1 MYRQVAGQNR
11 EIQEIRMLTTKKMA
25 FCVLASL
32 QAGNLFVQAATAPV
46 VPADSVV
53 NNASFATGTNPL
65 APGTIAA
72 IFGTNL
78 DDGSNDAFSAF
89 GKDGKLLTTLGGA
102 SVTFNGISASM
113 FSSFP
118 GQLNVQI
125 PPELTGTSASVV
137 VTVGG
142 QKSAPQTVALDSLS
156 PGIFSTSQSGTG
168 QGVIQIANTTIFAA
182 AAGSIP
188 GAQTRAVKPGE
199 FITIYCTG
207 LGAVDNPPAPGTA
220 ASDNP
225 LSHTKVT
232 PQVSIGGAPAT
243 VSFAGLSPGFVGL
256 YQVNVQIPADAP
268 GGSAVTVALSI
279 GGIKSNTVTIAIAGI
294 VGSKIAAGESHT
306 CAVTGAGA
314 VLCWGLNQYGQL
326 GNGTTTDSLTPVPVT
341 GLTSGVV
348 AITAGQNFN
357 CALTKAGTVMCW
369 GFNVTG
375 NLGNG
380 TDGGVSQSTTP
391 VEVLDPT
398 GKGSLSGI
406 VAIAAGQYHTC
417 AITSAGE
424 ALCWGDNAEGEL
436 GIGSQPQSP
445 LDTPQAVTGLSSGVS
460 TITGGSYFTC
470 AATSSGAARC
480 WGTALSG
487 VLGAG
492 NSVNGSFTPV
502 PVVDP
507 AGNAP
512 LSGVAAVSAGYE
524 NACALTN
531 KGAVLCWGND
541 SAGQLGNGTDG
552 STGVNESNVPVE
564 VLDLT
569 GKSPLGGV
577 VAVTGGL
584 DDNCALTSAG
594 AVLCWGLGH
603 FGELGNN
610 NGEPSK
616 IPVQVSG
623 LTSGVTEIA
632 SGYHHNCAVTS
643 SGGMLCWGFNL
654 KGQLGTGK
662 TAAELIPV
670 AVVGVGGA
678 GLLKLF

>member
-1 MYRQVAGQNR
+1 
-11 EIQEIRMLTTKKMA
+11 MLTTKKMA
-25 FCVLASL
+25 FCMLASL

-53 NNASFATGTNPL
+53 NNASFATGTIPI

-72 IFGTNL
+72 IFGSNL
-78 DDGSNDAFSAF
+78 NDGSSNAFSSF
-89 GKDGKLLTTLGGA
+89 GNDGKLLTTLGGA

-125 PPELTGTSASVV
+125 PPELAGTSASVV

-142 QKSAPQTVALDSLS
+142 QMSAPQTVALESLS
-156 PGIFSTSQSGTG
+156 PGIFSTSQNGTG
-168 QGVIQIANTTIFAA
+168 QGVIQIANTTVFAA
-182 AAGSIP
+182 AAGSIA

-225 LSHTKVT
+225 LSHTKIT
-232 PQVSIGGAPAT
+232 PQVSIGGMPAT

-256 YQVNVQIPADAP
+256 YQVNARIPADAP
-268 GGSAVTVALSI
+268 PGSAVPVALSI
-279 GGIKSNTVTIAIAGI
+279 GRIKSNTVTIAIAGI
-294 VGSKIAAGESHT
+294 VGNKIAAGESHT

-326 GNGTTTDSLTPVPVT
+326 GNGTTTDSRTPVPVT

-369 GFNVTG
+369 GFNVAG

-398 GKGSLSGI
+398 GKTPLSGI

-436 GIGSQPQSP
+436 GIGSQPQSR
-445 LDTPQAVTGLSSGVS
+445 LDTPQAVTKLSSGVS

-470 AATSSGAARC
+470 AATSSGAAWC

-502 PVVDP
+502 PVLDP

-512 LSGVAAVSAGYE
+512 LSGVAAISAGYE

-531 KGAVLCWGND
+531 NGRALCWGND

-552 STGVNESNVPVE
+552 STGVNQSNLPVE

-569 GKSPLGGV
+569 GKSPLSGV

-594 AVLCWGLGH
+594 AALCWGLGH

-623 LTSGVTEIA
+623 LTSGLIEIV

-654 KGQLGTGK
+654 KGQLGTGS
-662 TAAELIPV
+662 TAAALIPV